1 MILDKYLKFNAEAGQ
16 EILNTGASTSHID
29 TLAAGDAISPGARIK
44 VRIAAAY
51 IDAGGGTI
59 YAALQTDTVDT
70 FNSGN
75 LKNLIIG
82 PTITI
87 AAGAATAAGA
97 VGVVLLDAVIPP
109 KVLRYLRV
117 YYTFSAAMDEGKMD
131 ASIVL
136 DTAKTVD
143 KQL

>member
-1 MILDKYLKFNAEAGQ
+1 MIQDKYLQLSETQA
-16 EILNTGASTSHID
+16 LLDTGASTNYID

-44 VRIAAAY
+44 VRIATAY
-51 IDAGGGTI
+51 VDAGGGTI
-59 YAALQTDTVDT
+59 IMKLETDTD
-70 FNSGN
+70 SGFATN
-75 LKNLIIG
+75 LKTLVVG

-87 AAGAATAAGA
+87 AAGAAAAGGA

-109 KVLRYLRV
+109 MASRYLRV
-117 YYTFSAAMDEGKMD
+117 YGTFSAAMDAGAID
-131 ASIVL
+131 AEIVL